1 MMMFLMLAISLG
13 LMFFI
18 HYLSNQ
24 MIQNEVT
31 HPSTKKSFIIKL
43 LQFVKFAPFIA
54 LLVLLVLVLT
64 TLHTKAGIRLSH
76 AWFAAQFWAYY
87 TFLYCIYMITKKK
100 LFLLSMIIS
109 LFIAIYNT
117 PLFRFENL
125 FTGYNVVVAD
135 IFGTLMFI
143 NLWMAISRVFVQ
155 IKNK

>member
-13 LMFFI
+13 LLFFI

-43 LQFVKFAPFIA
+43 LQFVRFAPFIA

-76 AWFAAQFWAYY
+76 AWYAAQFWAYY
-87 TFLYCIYMITKKK
+87 TFLYCIYMIIKKK
-100 LFLLSMIIS
+100 LFLFSMIIS
-109 LFIAIYNT
+109 LSIAIYNT
-117 PLFRFENL
+117 PLFHFENL

-143 NLWMAISRVFVQ
+143 NLWMAISKVLVKL
-155 IKNK
+155 KNM

>member
-1 MMMFLMLAISLG
+1 MTFFMLAISVG
-13 LMFFI
+13 FIFYI
-18 HYLSNQ
+18 HYLSKQ
-24 MIQNEVT
+24 MFNNEENHT
-31 HPSTKKSFIIKL
+31 TPSKSFAVKL
-43 LQFVKFAPFIA
+43 LQFVKFAPIIA
-54 LLVLLVLVLT
+54 LLILFVLVLT
-64 TLHTKAGIRLSH
+64 TLHTKPCIRLSH

-143 NLWMAISRVFVQ
+143 NLWMAISRVLVQ

>member
-1 MMMFLMLAISLG
+1 MMFLMLAISLG

-18 HYLSNQ
+18 YYLSNQ

-43 LQFVKFAPFIA
+43 LQFIKFAPFIA

-87 TFLYCIYMITKKK
+87 TFLYCLYMFTKKK
-100 LFLLSMIIS
+100 ILLLPMIIS
-109 LFIAIYNT
+109 LVISIYNT

-143 NLWMAISRVFVQ
+143 NLWMAVSRVLMQ
-155 IKNK
+155 IKK